1 MEDRRIEIQA
11 QNDLGADIGLQT
23 ILQQVV
29 TEMKNLT
36 QVTLLTLC
44 LSQLCS
50 EPAKPDQL
58 AEALK
63 TVGLTKNDLGFH
75 PKGYWSRFPNPSRV
89 PHKLHFFD
97 SLFAE
102 PLRTYDFTMVMSQ
115 AVRDLLSLEQFEKKN
130 DSLFR
135 LVYFLG
141 IDHKVGIFRGYS
153 ANLDPQPAGEAPLI
167 DAVRRAY
174 DASGGKMR
182 TIVFGKKADWPDYEA
197 DIRLQIKG
205 MDPKLEIIVAS
216 LLLNVIDA
224 WQWRKLALR
233 NVKAE
238 HLRDVFSMR
247 DFHGHSSDGQAYP
260 YQVDDV
266 AKDLDEPS
274 LYYAAQKAVQAA
286 HDAGREL
293 KTLVAAN
300 PDAFKDVS
308 VKIPTPIGMVLLSG
322 TGDDQH
328 DATDAAIVIDLG
340 GNDTYGGG
348 VGATTLDVPISIA
361 IDLAGNDIYKTEGEK
376 SSSQGAGIFGAGV
389 LLDLAGDDT
398 YEARKGAQGFGLFGL
413 GLLADYAGN
422 DKYTLGYSGQG
433 AGYFGIGLHLDATGD
448 DMFYLLGDGQGFG
461 GTGGVGVLANVTGN
475 DTYTAEPDS
484 AKAGRPDY
492 HSENK
497 ITVSQA
503 QGCGAGMR
511 ADGSHGHAWAGG
523 LGALIDIAG
532 NDKYES
538 GNWSIGT
545 GYWFGTGILY
555 DGDGDDTYTSVY
567 FTQASGAHFAIGVII
582 DEGGNDK
589 HVLRETSGAG
599 LAFGWDFTVAL
610 LIAKGGDDRYE
621 ANRISIGNAQIR
633 SNALLID
640 IGGNDT
646 YVLGKNG
653 AGFGEASFL
662 QSYAAPAYQYGPY
675 SLYGNSIGL
684 LLDIGGDDKYLDKV
698 AQDATEPSVRSG
710 NNKTWLTPAR
720 DHQNFGFRSFGIG
733 LDAETGT
740 VPDLYMDGQ

>member
-1 MEDRRIEIQA
+1 MFHL
-11 QNDLGADIGLQT
+11 N
-23 ILQQVV
+23 
-29 TEMKNLT
+29 
-36 QVTLLTLC
+36 
-44 LSQLCS
+44 S
-50 EPAKPDQL
+50 EPAKPDRL
-58 AEALK
+58 TEALK
-63 TVGLTKNDLGFH
+63 TAGLTKKDLGFH

-115 AVRDLLSLEQFEKKN
+115 AVRDLLSMEQFEKKN

-135 LVYFLG
+135 LAYFLG
-141 IDHKVGIFRGYS
+141 IDHKVGTFRGYS
-153 ANLDPQPAGEAPLI
+153 ANLDPQPSAESPLI

-174 DASGGKMR
+174 EVSGGRMR
-182 TIVFGKKADWPDYEA
+182 MIVFGKKADWPDHET
-197 DIRLQIKG
+197 DIRRQIKG
-205 MDPKLEIIVAS
+205 MDPILENTVAA
-216 LLLNVIDA
+216 LLLNIIDA

-238 HLRDVFSMR
+238 RLRDVFNMR
-247 DFHGHSSDGQAYP
+247 DFHGHSSDGQSYP

-266 AKDLDEPS
+266 AKELDEPS

-286 HDAGREL
+286 HDAARAL

-300 PDAFKDVS
+300 PDAFTGLS
-308 VKIPTPIGMVLLSG
+308 VKIPTPVGKVILSG
-322 TGDDQH
+322 TSDDKH
-328 DATDAAIVIDLG
+328 DANDAAIVIDLG
-340 GNDTYGGG
+340 GNDVYLGG
-348 VGATTLDVPISIA
+348 VGATTSLDLPIAIA
-361 IDLAGNDIYKTEGEK
+361 IDLSGNDTYKSEGEK
-376 SSSQGAGIFGAGV
+376 SNSQGSGIFGAGI

-398 YEARKGAQGFGLFGL
+398 YEAKKGSQGYGLFGL

-422 DKYTLGYSGQG
+422 DKYSLGYSGQG

-448 DMFYLLGDGQGFG
+448 DTFYLLGDGQGYG
-461 GTGGVGVLANVTGN
+461 GTGGVGVLANVSGN

-492 HSENK
+492 HSQNK

-523 LGALIDIAG
+523 LGALIDIEG

-545 GYWFGTGILY
+545 GYWYGTGLVY

-567 FTQASGAHFAIGVII
+567 FTQASGAHFAIGAII
-582 DEGGNDK
+582 DEGGNDS
-589 HVLRETSGAG
+589 HLLRETSGAG

-610 LIAKGGDDRYE
+610 LIAKGGDDKYE

-646 YVLGKNG
+646 YTLGKNG
-653 AGFGEASFL
+653 AGFGEATFL
-662 QSYAAPAYQYGPY
+662 KSYAAPGYQYGPY
-675 SLYGNSIGL
+675 SLYGNSIGM
-684 LLDIGGDDKYLDKV
+684 LLDIGGEDKYLNKIPKKEPEPA
-698 AQDATEPSVRSG
+698 AQTG
-710 NNKTWLTPAR
+710 NNKTWLKPAK
-720 DHQNFGFRSFGIG
+720 DHANFGYRSFGIG
-733 LDAETGT
+733 FDTETGT
-740 VPDLYMDGQ
+740 VPDLYLGGK

>member
-1 MEDRRIEIQA
+1 MK
-11 QNDLGADIGLQT
+11 
-23 ILQQVV
+23 ILAPVV
-29 TEMKNLT
+29 A
-36 QVTLLTLC
+36 LTLC
-44 LSQLCS
+44 MVEIYS
-50 EPAKPDQL
+50 ETAKPDQL

-63 TVGLTKNDLGFH
+63 TVGLTKKDLGFH

-102 PLRTYDFTMVMSQ
+102 PLRIYDFTMVMSQ

-135 LVYFLG
+135 LTYFLG

-153 ANLDPQPAGEAPLI
+153 ANLDPQPAREAPLV

-174 DASGGKMR
+174 EISGGKMR
-182 TIVFGKKADWPDYEA
+182 MIVFGKKADWPDHET
-197 DIRLQIKG
+197 DITSQIKG
-205 MDPKLEIIVAS
+205 LDPKVEKIVAA
-216 LLLNVIDA
+216 LLLNVMDA

-233 NVKAE
+233 NVNGDR
-238 HLRDVFSMR
+238 LREVFNMR
-247 DFHGHSSDGQAYP
+247 DFHGHSSDGQSYP

-266 AKDLDEPS
+266 AKELDEPS

-286 HDAGREL
+286 QDAAREL
-293 KTLVAAN
+293 KALVAAN
-300 PDAFKDVS
+300 PDGFKDLS
-308 VKIPTPIGMVLLSG
+308 VKIATPVGKIILAG
-322 TGDDQH
+322 TGDDEH
-328 DATDAAIVIDLG
+328 DATDTAIVIDLG
-340 GNDTYGGG
+340 GNDTYKGG
-348 VGATTLDVPISIA
+348 VGATTSLDIPISIA
-361 IDLAGNDIYKTEGEK
+361 IDLAGNDTYKSVGEK
-376 SSSQGAGIFGAGV
+376 SISQGSGIFGAGI

-398 YEARKGAQGFGLFGL
+398 YEASKGSQGYGLFGL

-448 DMFYLLGDGQGFG
+448 DTFYLLGDGQGFG

-484 AKAGRPDY
+484 TKAGRPDY
-492 HSENK
+492 HSQNK

-523 LGALIDIAG
+523 LGVLIDIEG

-545 GYWFGTGILY
+545 GYWFGTGIVY
-555 DGDGDDTYTSVY
+555 DGDGDDAYTSVY
-567 FTQASGAHFAIGVII
+567 FTQASGAHFAIGAII
-582 DEGGNDK
+582 DEGGNDT
-589 HVLRETSGAG
+589 HILRETSGAG

-646 YVLGKNG
+646 YVLGNNG
-653 AGFGEASFL
+653 TGFGEASFL
-662 QSYAAPAYQYGPY
+662 KSYAAPAYQYGPY

-684 LLDIGGDDKYLDKV
+684 LLDIGGEDKYVNKN
-698 AQDATEPSVRSG
+698 AKNESKPSTRAS
-710 NNKTWLTPAR
+710 NNKTWLTPAK
-720 DHQNFGFRSFGIG
+720 DHENYGYRSFGIG
-733 LDAETGT
+733 IDTETGT
-740 VPDLYMDGQ
+740 VPDLYMVGINVE